1 MSLKIFHICF
11 ITISIILCFG
21 FGWWS
26 VRQSGPYLIVGMS
39 SFAAG
44 IALFFYGNYFLNKMQ
59 NL

>member
-26 VRQSGPYLIVGMS
+26 FQQPGPYMILGTLSI
-39 SFAAG
+39 AAG
-44 IALFFYGNYFLNKMQ
+44 IALFVYANRFLKKMQ